1 MSRFRNRR
9 PLEFEPLG
17 DRSLPSTIFISNTI
31 IPPHSQTEIEVMAR
45 SEAGDPLVRGLNLR
59 AQLGDGRGPEDEP
72 IFASV
77 SYLDTIWSA
86 YANQVIGG
94 VIEDEPQF
102 LQSTIIL
109 TDQNDPS
116 LVAEGTIA
124 RLMIDARS
132 IDSGAYEVR
141 LSDTPFPDT
150 DFAQV
155 PADIVTGTLTI
166 AAPGDSNL
174 DGVFDS
180 GDIIEVLKR
189 GEYEDNVPLNSD
201 WFDGDWD
208 GNGDFESGDFVY
220 AIQAGH
226 YVFG

>member
-1 MSRFRNRR
+1 MSRLRNRR
-9 PLEFEPLG
+9 PLDFEPLG
-17 DRSLPSTIFISNTI
+17 DRSLPSTIFVSDTI
-31 IPPHSQTEIEVMAR
+31 IPPNSQVEIEVMAR
-45 SEAGDPLVRGLNLR
+45 SETGDPLVRGLNLR
-59 AQLGDGRGPEDEP
+59 AQLGDGRGPGEEP
-72 IFASV
+72 LFASI

-102 LQSTIIL
+102 LQSTIVL
-109 TDQNDPS
+109 TNQNDAS
-116 LVAEGTIA
+116 LVAEGAIA
-124 RLMIDARS
+124 RLTIDARG
-132 IDSGAYEVR
+132 INSGSYEVR

-155 PADIVTGTLTI
+155 PANIESGTIRI
-166 AAPGDSNL
+166 AVPGDSNL

-180 GDIIEVLKR
+180 ADLIEVLKR

-201 WFDGDWD
+201 WLDGDWD